1 MTPGELPVHRIGT
14 ADFDAIANGT
24 GDIAA
29 LRLLREAERS
39 RRLLLVRAITD
50 LVAKDPVARGPLA
63 PPDEAW
69 DLLAR
74 AQNSAPEA
82 VDLLLGHPY
91 TGTWAG
97 YTIRLLRRQITGVC
111 PLWTHTGHLHA
122 LAAAAAIRAG
132 LDFTATIPVWAS
144 TAMLPG
150 LGVARF
156 QDGSECRD
164 NRGLATGRDFRYP
177 EPPETYM
184 VAEVRRTGT
193 VLELDNGRQIV
204 RVPADPATD
213 GPGWWGLRQVTA
225 VSGDRVLSLCLDDL
239 DPYRGSFEPVL
250 PQRLPADELENWRH
264 LLDEAWRLIV
274 RCLPDTADAFP
285 IGFSSLVPRPM
296 QPFRTTSASSGEAFG
311 SAVISRPADGASLAA
326 SLVHEFQHNRLSGLM
341 HLRQL
346 HGDDPTERFY
356 TAWRDD
362 PRPVGGV
369 FQGVYAFFGVTA
381 FWRALARLEGE
392 PFQRIAH
399 FEFAYWRQ
407 AVWQVLEVLR
417 ADPWLT
423 VDGGR
428 FLRRIAEKLG
438 PWRREPVP
446 TSSATAASAALLDHY
461 AGWRLRHLRP
471 DALVVRTL
479 AAAWSAGRPR
489 PALGFLPDADP
500 TPVPDGL
507 WHHARLDLTRL
518 SLTDPIGFV
527 RRWQDVPGATSADF
541 AYVSGQFTQ
550 AAEGY
555 RAELSAD
562 PDSPTAWTGLG
573 LALSRAVTGP
583 AGSVLLHQPE
593 LVRAVHRRLA
603 AGGTAP
609 DTPDKLAGWLGWL
622 RTGTRPARS

>member
-1 MTPGELPVHRIGT
+1 MPAGQEHVTPAELPVHRIGT

-24 GDIAA
+24 GDIGAM
-29 LRLLREAERS
+29 RLLREAERS
-39 RRLLLVRAITD
+39 RRLLLLRAITD
-50 LVAKDPVARGPLA
+50 LVAKDPAARGPL
-63 PPDEAW
+63 PHPDEAW

-74 AQNSAPEA
+74 VQNIAPEA

-97 YTIRLLRRQITGVC
+97 YTIRLLRKQITGVC
-111 PLWTHTGHLHA
+111 PLWVHTGHLQA

-132 LDFTATIPVWAS
+132 LDFTATIPVWAG

-156 QDGSECRD
+156 RADTEW
-164 NRGLATGRDFRYP
+164 
-177 EPPETYM
+177 M
-184 VAEVRRTGT
+184 VAEVRRAGA
-193 VLELDNGRQIV
+193 VLELDNGRQVV
-204 RVPADPATD
+204 RAPADPAAE
-213 GPGWWGLRQVTA
+213 GPGWWGLREVTA
-225 VSGDRVLSLCLDDL
+225 MSGDRVLSVRLDDL

-250 PQRLPADELENWRH
+250 PQRIPAEELTRWAH
-264 LLDEAWRLIV
+264 LLDGAWRLIV

-285 IGFSSLVPRPM
+285 VGFSSLVPRPM

-311 SAVISRPADGASLAA
+311 SAVISRPADAASLAA

-341 HLRQL
+341 HLRLL
-346 HGDDPTERFY
+346 HGDDPAERFY

-362 PRPVGGV
+362 PRPIGGV

-381 FWRALARLEGE
+381 FWRALARLEDE
-392 PFQRIAH
+392 PFRPIAE

-407 AVWQVLEVLR
+407 AVWQVLDVLR

-423 VDGGR
+423 IDGRR
-428 FLRRIAEKLG
+428 FLRRIAEQLR
-438 PWRREPVP
+438 PWLREPVP
-446 TSSATAASAALLDHY
+446 TPQATAASAALLDHY

-471 DALVVRTL
+471 DPLVVRTL
-479 AAAWSAGRPR
+479 AEAWSAGRPR

-500 TPVPDGL
+500 TPVPDGR

-518 SLTDPIGFV
+518 ALADPAGFV
-527 RRWQDVPGATSADF
+527 RHRQDVPDATTADF
-541 AYVSGQFTQ
+541 AYVSGQFAQ

-573 LALSRAVTGP
+573 LALSRSATGP

-593 LVRAVHRRLA
+593 LVRAVHRLLA
-603 AGGTAP
+603 ADGAAP
-609 DTPDKLAGWLGWL
+609 DTPDELASWLGWL

>member
-1 MTPGELPVHRIGT
+1 MPAGQEHVTPGELPVHRIGT
-14 ADFDAIANGT
+14 ADFDAIATGT
-24 GDIAA
+24 GDIGA

-39 RRLLLVRAITD
+39 RRLLLLRAITD
-50 LVAKDPVARGPLA
+50 LVAKDPALCGPLA

-74 AQNSAPEA
+74 AQNSDPGS

-111 PLWTHTGHLHA
+111 PLWVHTGHLHA

-132 LDFTATIPVWAS
+132 LDFTATIPVWAG

-156 QDGSECRD
+156 QANTEW
-164 NRGLATGRDFRYP
+164 
-177 EPPETYM
+177 M

-193 VLELDNGRQIV
+193 ALELDNGREIV

-213 GPGWWGLRQVTA
+213 GPGWWGLREVTA
-225 VSGDRVLSLCLDDL
+225 IAGDRVLSLRLDDL

-250 PQRLPADELENWRH
+250 PQRLPAEELANWTR
-264 LLDEAWRLIV
+264 LLDDAWRLIV

-285 IGFSSLVPRPM
+285 VGFSSLVPRPM

-311 SAVISRPADGASLAA
+311 SAVISRPADAASLAA

-346 HGDDPTERFY
+346 HGDDPAERFY

-362 PRPVGGV
+362 PRPIGGV

-381 FWRALARLEGE
+381 FWRALSRLEGE
-392 PFQRIAH
+392 PFRRIAE
-399 FEFAYWRQ
+399 FEFAHWRQ
-407 AVWQVLEVLR
+407 AVRQVLAVLR
-417 ADPWLT
+417 ADPLLT
-423 VDGGR
+423 IDGRR
-428 FLRRIAEKLG
+428 FLRRIAEQLG
-438 PWRREPVP
+438 PWLREPVP
-446 TSSATAASAALLDHY
+446 TPGATAARAALLDHY

-471 DALVVRTL
+471 DPLVVRTL
-479 AAAWSAGRPR
+479 ADAWSAGRPR

-500 TPVPDGL
+500 TPVPDGR

-518 SLTDPIGFV
+518 FLTDPAGF
-527 RRWQDVPGATSADF
+527 RRHGHDVPGATTADF
-541 AYVSGQFTQ
+541 AYVSGHFAQ

-555 RAELSAD
+555 RAELAAD

-573 LALSRAVTGP
+573 LALSRSGTDP

-593 LVRAVHRRLA
+593 LVRAVHRRLLA
-603 AGGTAP
+603 AGTAP
-609 DTPDKLAGWLGWL
+609 GTPDALAGWLGWL